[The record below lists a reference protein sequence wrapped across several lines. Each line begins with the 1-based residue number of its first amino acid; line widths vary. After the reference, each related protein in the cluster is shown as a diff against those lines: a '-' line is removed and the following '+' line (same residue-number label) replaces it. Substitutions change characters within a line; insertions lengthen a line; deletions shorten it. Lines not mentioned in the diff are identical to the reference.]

1 MLPSWPSPL
10 PAPHRTAQRVRAPRH
25 GDRMNDPL
33 PGPIDQLGYV
43 VADLGRSTAAARAWN
58 GADPVRIIDVS
69 AVSA

>member
-1 MLPSWPSPL
+1 
-10 PAPHRTAQRVRAPRH
+10 
-25 GDRMNDPL
+25 MNDPL